1 MQNNRQKGNE
11 YEERA
16 VNILRENQYQILER
30 NFRISQGEI
39 DIIAEKGE
47 MLVFIEVKYRKN
59 RNFGYGKEAVDPRK
73 LLKIFR
79 VAEYY
84 KSYCRKQYQKMRI
97 DVIHF
102 LGDTYFWEKDVAWG
116 DEIGCEMF

>member
-30 NFRISQGEI
+30 NFRIFQGEI
-39 DIIAEKGE
+39 DIIAEKDGV
-47 MLVFIEVKYRKN
+47 LVFIEVKYRKN
-59 RNFGYGKEAVDPRK
+59 RNFGYGKEAVDSRK
-73 LLKIFR
+73 LGKIFR

-84 KSYCRKQYQKMRI
+84 KTYCGKQYQKMRI

>member
-16 VNILRENQYQILER
+16 ITILQESNYAILVR
-30 NFRISQGEI
+30 NFRISQGEV
-39 DIIAEKGE
+39 DIIAEKDST
-47 MLVFIEVKYRKN
+47 LVFVEVKYRKN
-59 RNFGYGKEAVDPRK
+59 TNFGYGKEAVDRKK
-73 LLKIFR
+73 LLKIFK

-84 KSYCRKQYQKMRI
+84 KAYSKKQYQKIRI

-102 LGDTYFWEKDVAWG
+102 LGDTYFWDQDVAWG
-116 DEIGCEMF
+116 DEIGCEVF